1 MRKLAGEGLP
11 SYIDSILGTAESE
24 LMRSQLGNS
33 RWGEDSFLNVLR
45 AHTDETADACVR
57 ALDVH
62 KDYADIFR
70 VAIANDSKLPAD
82 APARL
87 REFFAK
93 TDNFIWLE
101 SDRKR
106 FPDGLDHDRLKRG
119 ERVFLDHA
127 FFASVVLL
135 AKSLPEGYAA
145 PCLSSLLNLSGNL
158 RTKPYRRLLGVLQL
172 VVDVSSLDGF
182 DKGGRALAVARQA
195 RLMHAGIR
203 RFAPAKLP
211 DYETKYAGA
220 PVNFEDMLGTIM
232 GLSLLVIDG
241 LPKLSDALREQEAE
255 DYYYLWRAFAVA
267 MGIHPPGQEGS
278 AEWVPANLTEAREFY
293 AAYERRHYVSSPA
306 ANADG
311 VALAQENL
319 NMLHHLMPGI
329 LRAIPVVN
337 RIPDMFMTQ
346 LIGEE
351 GCRRVGVEPYRVP
364 MGLQDVAVGTLR
376 TLIGIGRWLD
386 KIDPAGNFHP
396 TISTVLLQGMIK
408 QQYGRVV
415 TFEIPESIRQLHDLV
430 DRQNSG
436 SGTAAGTPRPA
447 GT

>member
-1 MRKLAGEGLP
+1 M
-11 SYIDSILGTAESE
+11 S
-24 LMRSQLGNS
+24 S
-33 RWGEDSFLNVLR
+33 RWADDAFLNTLR
-45 AHTDETADACVR
+45 GHTDAAADACVR

-62 KDYADIFR
+62 KDYADVFR
-70 VAIANDSKLPAD
+70 VAIANDSVLPPD
-82 APARL
+82 APRAL
-87 REFFAK
+87 RDFFTC
-93 TDNFIWLE
+93 TDNALWLE
-101 SDRKR
+101 TDSKR
-106 FPDGLDHDRLKRG
+106 FPDGLDHARLKRG

-172 VVDVSSLDGF
+172 VVDVSAVNGF

-203 RFAPAKLP
+203 RFAPMKMP
-211 DYETKYAGA
+211 DYESRFRGA

-241 LPKLSDALREQEAE
+241 MPRLSDGLSEQEAE

-267 MGIHPPGQEGS
+267 MGIHPPGKEGS
-278 AEWVPANLTEAREFY
+278 SEWVPASLTEAREFY
-293 AAYERRHYVSSPA
+293 TAYERRHYEHVPV
-306 ANADG
+306 NNKDG

-319 NMLHHLMPGI
+319 NMLHHLLPAPF
-329 LRAIPVVN
+329 RVIPVVR

-346 LIGEE
+346 LIGDE
-351 GCRRVGVEPYRVP
+351 GCRRVGIKPYRVP
-364 MGLQDVAVGTLR
+364 FGLHDVTVGVLR
-376 TLIGIGRWLD
+376 TLVGLGRWFD
-386 KIDPAGNFHP
+386 RIDPQGKLHP
-396 TISTVLLQGMIK
+396 TISEMLLQGMIK

-415 TFEIPESIRQLHDLV
+415 TFEIPESIQQLHDLV

-436 SGTAAGTPRPA
+436 AGTAAGTARPA